1 MSLAVLT
8 FLVLCGFSFLGQHQ
22 AVADCGAETADL
34 WKDDTDLDEGSC
46 SRTTL
51 NNDGEDSF
59 ENVQVIKESKKEVKN
74 NEDANSE
81 VELPLFQNILK
92 IFKFIWQVLSIWINW
107 K

>member
-1 MSLAVLT
+1 MSLALLT

-22 AVADCGAETADL
+22 AVADCGAETSDL

-59 ENVQVIKESKKEVKN
+59 ENDQFIKESKKKVKS

-81 VELPLFQNILK
+81 VESPLFQNILK